1 MSPLCLTVGYSRV
14 FLFNPRIALDIQSH
28 HGCAAMPKFMQSL
41 NDHMYKELEKLAK
54 QRGITVQ
61 ELIRAVILPEW
72 LVRQEEREKKH

>member
-1 MSPLCLTVGYSRV
+1 
-14 FLFNPRIALDIQSH
+14 
-28 HGCAAMPKFMQSL
+28 MPKFMQSL